1 MKVCID
7 ARSVNLHEGTGIGT
21 YTKNVISEMINIDK
35 EDSFDLIWTGK
46 SKKEFLK
53 DNTKLTLCSGRR
65 GSFFETYY
73 IPKLIED
80 KNIDLYHIPQNG
92 IGFPFEY
99 DINTVVT
106 IHDLIPYI
114 MPETVGPGYLKR
126 FLRDMPNI
134 IENSKGILT
143 VSEYSKKDILKFFRG
158 YPEDK
163 VFVTP
168 LSANY
173 DFKPMDKRLCKEIIN
188 KRFSFDSP
196 YILYI
201 GGFSARKNVK
211 GIIDAFSSVY
221 KSLNKKYKLLIGG
234 SLKDEGLS
242 LKEYAKSLNLED
254 DIIFTGFLENS
265 DLPILYNGADL
276 FVYPSYYEGF
286 GLPPLEA
293 MSCKTAVITSNLT
306 SIPEVTGDSA
316 ILINPYHSTELN
328 NSLFNVLNNDTLR
341 NELSEKGYKRS
352 LQFSWRQTA
361 ENTLKAYNDVL
372 NSIT

>member
-35 EDSFDLIWTGK
+35 DDSFDLIWTGK

-173 DFKPMDKRLCKEIIN
+173 DFKPMDKKLCKEIIN
-188 KRFSFDSP
+188 KRFSFDCP

-221 KSLNKKYKLLIGG
+221 KSLNKKYKLLLGG

-254 DIIFTGFLENS
+254 DVIFTGFLENS

-316 ILINPYHSTELN
+316 ILINPYNNTELN
-328 NSLFNVLNNDTLR
+328 NSLFKALNDDAFR
-341 NELSEKGYKRS
+341 NELSKKGYKRS